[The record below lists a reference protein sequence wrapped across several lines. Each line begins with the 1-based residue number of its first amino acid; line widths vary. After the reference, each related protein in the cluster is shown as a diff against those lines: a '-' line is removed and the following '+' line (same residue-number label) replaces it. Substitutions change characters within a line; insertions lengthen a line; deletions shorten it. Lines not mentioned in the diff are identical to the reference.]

1 LSQPRLYHELAYLWP
16 IISPPGE
23 YQEAAEVWRQAIRDK
38 LGGGRH
44 RVLELG
50 VGGGHNLSHLTEEFE
65 ATAVD
70 LSPEMLDLSRKLN
83 PGVEHHLGDMRSL
96 QLGETFDAVLIHDAI
111 ACMLTEGD
119 LAATF
124 ETAKRHLRASGLLIV
139 APEWVRENF
148 RAPMVF
154 DWVRKGEIH
163 GGDIQVTVQEY
174 LHDPDSSD
182 TEIESVY
189 TYTIVE
195 GGQERV
201 EQDTHTTGLFP
212 MATWT
217 QLLQEAG
224 FRVETV
230 RLPPNEGG
238 YGGFLFLAQV
248 GER

>member
-1 LSQPRLYHELAYLWP
+1 MTQPRLYGDLAYLWP
-16 IISPPGE
+16 IISPPE
-23 YQEAAEVWRQAIRDK
+23 DYQDEAEVWRNAIRDK
-38 LGGGRH
+38 LGQGRH

-50 VGGGHNLSHLTEEFE
+50 VGGGHILSHLTEDFQ

-70 LSPEMLDLSRKLN
+70 ISPQMLDLSRKLN
-83 PGVEHHLGDMRSL
+83 PSVEHHLGDMRSL
-96 QLGETFDAVLIHDAI
+96 RLGETFDAVLIHDAI
-111 ACMLTEGD
+111 ACMVTEDD

-124 ETAKRHLRASGLLIV
+124 ETAKRHLRPGGLLIV
-139 APEWVRENF
+139 APEWVRDNF

-154 DWVRKGEIH
+154 HWERKGKRN
-163 GGDIQVTVQEY
+163 GDDIQVTVQEY
-174 LHDPDSSD
+174 LHDPDPSD

-217 QLLQEAG
+217 RLLQEAD
-224 FRVETV
+224 FQVETV
-230 RLPPNEGG
+230 RLPINEGG
-238 YGGFLFLAQV
+238 YGGFLFLAQL
-248 GER
+248 G

>member
-1 LSQPRLYHELAYLWP
+1 MSQPRLYGDLAYLWP
-16 IISPPGE
+16 IISPPE
-23 YQEAAEVWRQAIRDK
+23 EFREEAEVWRQAIMDK
-38 LGGGRH
+38 LGQGRH

-50 VGGGHNLSHLTEEFE
+50 VGGGHNLSHLTEDFQ

-70 LSPEMLDLSRKLN
+70 LSPEMLELSRKLN
-83 PGVEHHLGDMRSL
+83 PGVEHHLGDMRTL
-96 QLGETFDAVLIHDAI
+96 RLGETFDAVLIHDAI
-111 ACMLTEGD
+111 SCMLTEDD

-124 ETAKRHLRASGLLIV
+124 DTAKRHLRSGGLLVI

-154 DWVRKGEIH
+154 HWLRKQ
-163 GGDIQVTVQEY
+163 GDIQVTVQEY
-174 LHDPDSSD
+174 LHDPDASD

-195 GGQERV
+195 DGHERV

-217 QLLQEAG
+217 RLLQEAG
-224 FRVETV
+224 FQVETV
-230 RLPPNEGG
+230 RLPVNEGG
-238 YGGFLFLAQV
+238 YGGFLFVAELVQ
-248 GER
+248 R